1 MNQYTRIGA
10 SVCLWLGLALP
21 ALAQDAPAEPE
32 AAPADT
38 ASAPA
43 ADAPVAE
50 AVEAAPEAA
59 AAEASADASVDTSA
73 EATAETVAMDQGGD
87 EAADDSGADMG
98 DGEGL
103 NLYVGAEFDSTTIDL
118 DDDGLEAGF
127 GGRRFDSDFAKL
139 RLGVRLFE
147 AVGLEIQGG
156 VPVSNAGGD
165 ELETKQFFAFY
176 FVPTGV
182 LLDVVEVSAR
192 IGYALTT
199 LENDGAKEDLDGM
212 SYGVGME
219 LPLRLFG
226 EGMPNLR
233 LGVGGTV
240 YQQDR
245 ESRVYGFH
253 GGLRYD
259 FTL

>member
-73 EATAETVAMDQGGD
+73 